1 MKITK
6 CCNKNDQQTL
16 NILKKYNKGLTAY
29 QVLSELQK
37 TRNVKPMT
45 IYRSLNSL
53 QKMGVVHKSNQSKT
67 YFVCHGNAKDKHNPA
82 LAVCKKCEKTEE
94 LNPNIFSKLFHSIK
108 TKEKYNFSNFE
119 IEIST
124 ICQKCS

>member
-1 MKITK
+1 MKKLILLLIALTTFM
-6 CCNKNDQQTL
+6 NVSYASFPISDTLEVQQDIMQTEE
-16 NILKKYNKGLTAY
+16 IKQYHY
-29 QVLSELQK
+29 
-37 TRNVKPMT
+37 
-45 IYRSLNSL
+45 SL

-82 LAVCKKCEKTEE
+82 LAICKKCEKTEE
-94 LNPNIFSKLFHSIK
+94 LNPNIFSKLFHNIK

-124 ICQKCS
+124 ICQKCN

>member
-6 CCNKNDQQTL
+6 SYNKNDQQTL

-67 YFVCHGNAKDKHNPA
+67 YFVCHGNGKDKHNPA
-82 LAVCKKCEKTEE
+82 LAVCRDCGDTEE
-94 LNPNIFSKLFHSIK
+94 LKSELFEAIFKKNPIKKYDFSKFQL
-108 TKEKYNFSNFE
+108 EV
-119 IEIST
+119 ST
-124 ICQKCS
+124 TCRKCN